1 MTKNKINLLIGLG
14 VAAAIGAFIF
24 SRRKPSGTNSADGSD
39 DCGCNNASG
48 VEPDPYMMLEVN
60 EREFPNFS
68 GSRDMLLAKKNYPFG
83 QYFANNPAITVSS
96 RPIRRRNRGTY
107 KF

>member
-1 MTKNKINLLIGLG
+1 
-14 VAAAIGAFIF
+14 
-24 SRRKPSGTNSADGSD
+24 
-39 DCGCNNASG
+39 
-48 VEPDPYMMLEVN
+48 MMLEVN